1 MITNKKMQIG
11 PMVGVSSEENVTD
24 TAKRIIDLLPD
35 EVDLHHVIEHQPAN
49 QADAIDKLIYLAA
62 ILISGREE
70 LTKGDLSKVME
81 SIEKFKQP

>member
-1 MITNKKMQIG
+1 MIAIKKMQVG
-11 PMVGVSSEENVTD
+11 PMTGVSSEEDVTD
-24 TAKRIIDLLPD
+24 TARRIIDLLPD
-35 EVDLHHVIEHQPAN
+35 EVDLHHVIEHRPASR
-49 QADAIDKLIYLAA
+49 ADAIDKLIYLAA